1 MSANRRQFFKK
12 GTKQMALNWD
22 ITKCNEMVELQSET
36 EWPITNA
43 IIWYTIGV
51 DLGEITDKN
60 VGEFYARVKLWEAIQ
75 GATLKMY
82 KGDNKTDDTY
92 LSFEDVRKRI
102 GLITN
107 VSDTSRTK
115 FVNKAKR
122 IMTTNRF
129 GHSNQ
134 LTQTEIDA
142 ILANAKL
149 EAEKKMEGANA

>member
-12 GTKQMALNWD
+12 GTKQMALHWD
-22 ITKCNEMVELQSET
+22 ITKCNEMLELQSDT

-43 IIWYTIGV
+43 LIWLTMGV
-51 DLGEITDKN
+51 DLGEITEKN
-60 VGEFYARVKLWEAIQ
+60 IGEFYARIKLWEAIQ
-75 GATLKMY
+75 GCMIK
-82 KGDNKTDDTY
+82 DDKLDDVY

-102 GLITN
+102 GLTTN
-107 VSDTSRTK
+107 VSDVSRTK
-115 FVNKAKR
+115 FINRVKR
-122 IMTTNRF
+122 MMTENRF